1 MLRSMG
7 SQTVGH
13 DEATEQQPWKR
24 AEWLTLG
31 RTEGRR
37 LRGRG
42 SSRPHPRPPALSPR
56 IQVCEASAG
65 AESLAPQP
73 ARPAEPGPPRGLW
86 GRSSAPPG
94 RPHAAP
100 GACPRGQVT
109 RRWVLQVGDARGQ
122 V

>member
-13 DEATEQQPWKR
+13 DGATEQQPRKR
-24 AEWLTLG
+24 SEWLTRG

-42 SSRPHPRPPALSPR
+42 SSRPRPRPPALSPR

-65 AESLAPQP
+65 AESLVPQP
-73 ARPAEPGPPRGLW
+73 SPPAEPGPPRGLW
-86 GRSSAPPG
+86 GRSSALTG
-94 RPHAAP
+94 RPHAAS